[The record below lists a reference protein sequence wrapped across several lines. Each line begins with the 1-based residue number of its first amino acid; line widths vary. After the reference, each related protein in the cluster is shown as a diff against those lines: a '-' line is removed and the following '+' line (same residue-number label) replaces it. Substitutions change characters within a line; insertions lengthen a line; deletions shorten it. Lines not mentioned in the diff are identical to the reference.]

1 MGAMSNRVIH
11 VSDSQAAGGFG
22 SLLERVRAGD
32 EVVIEHDAHP
42 VAVPRSAAPAQSV
55 DEIFAAI
62 TGSVPDT
69 EWERVPLDLA
79 KNLDH
84 YLDGISKPSRR

>member
-42 VAVPRSAAPAQSV
+42 VAGGGGAPPPPDPRA
-55 DEIFAAI
+55 
-62 TGSVPDT
+62 
-69 EWERVPLDLA
+69 
-79 KNLDH
+79 
-84 YLDGISKPSRR
+84 